1 MDVVSNENSTSMNSL
16 AIVQH
21 YQQEDLSALGK
32 LVLALACKST
42 VAVQRENMSTAV
54 DIISRSYTSDLRNL
68 IMLVLNSRKK
78 LYINLIKILGIYCLI
93 NNEKALQI

>member
-1 MDVVSNENSTSMNSL
+1 MDVVSNENSTSMNSV

-21 YQQEDLSALGK
+21 YQQEDLTALGK

-68 IMLVLNSRKK
+68 IMLVETVFKP
-78 LYINLIKILGIYCLI
+78 IHMILL
-93 NNEKALQI
+93 KF